1 MPRSVPKKF
10 NKYEDSGLHHIL
22 NDMLQRLRELQ
33 PKYQANPLL
42 DLSHHYI
49 LNLNRIIKNIT
60 ALLDYNKSEL
70 NVNKKILC
78 FIDYDNVIHTN
89 KLIEI
94 FQNKCILFNT
104 LEPRFNLPINIII
117 ILLKIGGRLEELKGS
132 ILEDIKQYK
141 LIDNNYVIEK
151 FILNKST
158 LIREK

>member
-1 MPRSVPKKF
+1 MFKKLLGLGITTLLLFSNIIQSNADIVF
-10 NKYEDSGLHHIL
+10 NSTDFKYDTEA
-22 NDMLQRLRELQ
+22 ELE
-33 PKYQANPLL
+33 K
-42 DLSHHYI
+42 
-49 LNLNRIIKNIT
+49 
-60 ALLDYNKSEL
+60 DY
-70 NVNKKILC
+70 VNKKILC

-117 ILLKIGGRLEELKGS
+117 ILLKIDGRLEELKGS

>member
-1 MPRSVPKKF
+1 MHLSIGDEPFYIYNSSSD
-10 NKYEDSGLHHIL
+10 NIEIQ
-22 NDMLQRLRELQ
+22 DMATIDEKR
-33 PKYQANPLL
+33 KN
-42 DLSHHYI
+42 HYI

-117 ILLKIGGRLEELKGS
+117 ILLKIDGRLEELKGS